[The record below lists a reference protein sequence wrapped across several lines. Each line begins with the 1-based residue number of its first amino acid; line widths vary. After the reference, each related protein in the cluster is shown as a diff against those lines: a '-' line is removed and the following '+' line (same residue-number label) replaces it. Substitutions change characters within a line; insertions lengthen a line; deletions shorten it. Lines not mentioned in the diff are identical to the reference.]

1 MNETIRTQ
9 LNHRTIREFTTQP
22 IAEEIL
28 EQIFQVAL
36 HTPTSLGMQT
46 ASIIRVTD
54 PQLREQLTAIGTQEY
69 VGRAPVL
76 PTFLSFDLHRTKRIL
91 ANNNAPTE
99 PAGYPRNF
107 VQGFTDACLMAQNV
121 CIAAESLGLGV
132 NFLGNVHNDAAAV
145 IDVLDLP
152 ELTFPVVGMTLGWPN
167 QSPQLKPR
175 MPKSFRIMENGY
187 SEPTDWSEAMSS
199 YDSTMTTYYDLRN
212 ANQRVDS
219 FTIQTLQKNPLSKD
233 NRDLTFEIA
242 RAQGFDL

>member
-1 MNETIRTQ
+1 
-9 LNHRTIREFTTQP
+9 
-22 IAEEIL
+22 
-28 EQIFQVAL
+28 
-36 HTPTSLGMQT
+36 
-46 ASIIRVTD
+46 
-54 PQLREQLTAIGTQEY
+54 
-69 VGRAPVL
+69 
-76 PTFLSFDLHRTKRIL
+76 
-91 ANNNAPTE
+91 
-99 PAGYPRNF
+99 
-107 VQGFTDACLMAQNV
+107 MAQNV